1 MMKLAIL
8 GSTGSIGV
16 SAIEIALDQGYEVVA
31 LSCNSNAERLIA
43 QYRLLKPRYLAV
55 EDPVAYQIVKE
66 ALKSEPVELLGAGG
80 AKEIA
85 SMPIY
90 DVIVNAIVGY
100 AGLLPTFEALKS
112 GKRLAIANKESLV
125 VYGEELMKLAKEHGT
140 ELLPV
145 DSEHSA
151 IFQCLQGNEQNEIE
165 KLILTASGGP
175 FRGLCR
181 DEIRGKKAS
190 EALKHPNWS
199 MGRKISIDSA
209 TMMNKGLELIE
220 AMHLFSVPQE
230 KIEIVVHPESIV
242 HSGVKFKDKS
252 LICQLSAP
260 DMKLPIQYA
269 VNYPRRVANPIND
282 IDLSDLSK
290 LTFFQPDYEA
300 FPCLKLAREVAVKG
314 GFYPCMMNSAN
325 EFAVELY
332 LQDRISFYEIHSIVE
347 NALSFAYRGD
357 PTKIEDI
364 VDCSNQIRRKLEE
377 LHGFTN

>member
-1 MMKLAIL
+1 MKLAIL

-31 LSCNSNAERLIA
+31 LSCNSSAERLIA
-43 QYRLLKPRYLAV
+43 QYHLLKPSYLAV
-55 EDPVAYQIVKE
+55 EDSVAYQTVKE
-66 ALKSEPVELLGAGG
+66 ALKFEPVELLGPGG
-80 AKEIA
+80 AGQIA

-90 DVIVNAIVGY
+90 DVLVNAIVGY

-112 GKRLAIANKESLV
+112 KKRLAIANKESLV
-125 VYGEELMKLAKEHGT
+125 VYGEELMKLAKEYST
-140 ELLPV
+140 ELIPV

-151 IFQCLQGNEQNEIE
+151 IFQCLQGNERNEIE
-165 KLILTASGGP
+165 TLILTTSGGP
-175 FRGLCR
+175 FRGLRR

-230 KIEIVVHPESIV
+230 KIEVVVHPESIV

-252 LICQLSAP
+252 LICQLSTP

-269 VNYPRRVANPIND
+269 VNYPMRVDNSIND
-282 IDLSDLSK
+282 IDLSQLSK
-290 LTFFQPDYEA
+290 LTFFQPDYES
-300 FPCLKLAREVAVKG
+300 FPCLKLAREVAARG
-314 GFYPCMMNSAN
+314 GFYPCIMNSAN

-347 NALSFAYRGD
+347 NALSLEYRGD
-357 PTKIEDI
+357 HTKIEDI
-364 VDCSNQIRRKLEE
+364 VDCSNQIRKKLEE
-377 LHGFTN
+377 IHGFTN